1 MTNKYILL
9 LNPFFSMSISSYA
22 MKGIKM
28 VRTVPNTHFCCLYVK
43 KIDEVIKIYQN
54 CRVIQYSYTIFGSDA
69 FIRHT
74 ILIFS
79 PQNTKSRAVTHVG
92 CKLLDQSRQTLR
104 YIKPNILHMLLLQSD
119 PK

>member
-1 MTNKYILL
+1 
-9 LNPFFSMSISSYA
+9 
-22 MKGIKM
+22 M

-74 ILIFS
+74 ILIFFTS
-79 PQNTKSRAVTHVG
+79 KYKIKGSNSCWMQTFRSVKTDVKIYQTKYLAYAFTA
-92 CKLLDQSRQTLR
+92 
-104 YIKPNILHMLLLQSD
+104 I
-119 PK
+119 